1 MTALRWVDATSTR
14 GDARILDGAS
24 LEARRGE
31 VLGIVGPNG
40 AGKTTLLRCAAG
52 LEHLSAG
59 EVLLG
64 GVPLRDLPA
73 RARARRIAFLPQQAE
88 AAWPMR
94 VADAVALGRLPH
106 DGARDAARDGEAVAR
121 ALDAVGMAAAA
132 WRPLPSLSGGERAL
146 VLLARALAVEA
157 EILLL
162 DEPCAAL
169 DPNRQLAAM
178 ELFRGVARA
187 GATVCVVLHDL
198 GLAARHCDRVALLH
212 RGRVATLGT
221 PDEALDD
228 AALAEAYAIR
238 AVRMRI
244 DGQALLA
251 PWERLGGDAS
261 REARP

>member
-14 GDARILDGAS
+14 GDARILDAVA
-24 LEARRGE
+24 LEARPGE

-52 LEHLSAG
+52 LERLSAG
-59 EVLLG
+59 DILLG
-64 GVPLRDLPA
+64 GVPLAGLSA
-73 RARARRIAFLPQQAE
+73 HARARRIAFLPQQVE

-106 DGARDAARDGEAVAR
+106 DAARDPARDRQAVAR
-121 ALDAVGMAAAA
+121 ALEAVGLSAAAA
-132 WRPLPSLSGGERAL
+132 RPLSALSGGERAQAM
-146 VLLARALAVEA
+146 LARALAVEA
-157 EILLL
+157 EVLLL

-178 ELFRGVARA
+178 ELFRGFARA
-187 GATVCVVLHDL
+187 GAAVCVVLHDL

-212 RGRVATLGT
+212 RGRVATLGV
-221 PDEALDD
+221 PDEALGDD
-228 AALAEAYAIR
+228 ALAEAYAIR

-244 DGQALLA
+244 DGQALLV
-251 PWERLGGDAS
+251 PWERLAGDAP
-261 REARP
+261 REMRP